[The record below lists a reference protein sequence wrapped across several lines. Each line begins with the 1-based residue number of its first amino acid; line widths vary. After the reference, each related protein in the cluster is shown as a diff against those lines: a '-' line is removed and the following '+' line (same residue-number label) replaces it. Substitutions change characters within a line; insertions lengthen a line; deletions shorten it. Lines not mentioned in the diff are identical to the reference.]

1 MTINGKRI
9 VFKGADRHE
18 FDPKRGRAITEQDM
32 IDDVVFCK
40 RHNLNAIR
48 TSHYPNQE
56 RWYELCDEY
65 GIYLIDETN
74 LETHGS
80 WCLPGDVL
88 TEETAVPGSKGA
100 LGGRAS
106 TVSTAWCAATTTIR
120 AS

>member
-80 WCLPGDVL
+80 WCLPVTSSPRRPPSREARRIGR
-88 TEETAVPGSKGA
+88 A
-100 LGGRAS
+100 RAS